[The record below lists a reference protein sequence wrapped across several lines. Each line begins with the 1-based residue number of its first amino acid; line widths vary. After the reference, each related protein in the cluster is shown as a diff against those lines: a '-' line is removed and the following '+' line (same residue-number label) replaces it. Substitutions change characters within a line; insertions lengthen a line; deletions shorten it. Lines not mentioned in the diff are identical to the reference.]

1 MIYDMIIVGGGAA
14 GLCAAYTASKE
25 DAAMQILVIE
35 KESVCGRKLS
45 ASGNGKGN
53 ITNAAFGKEWYH
65 SGDAAKAEEWVQAH
79 SYEEVL
85 DFFHRIGIVTYEKNG
100 YYYPFSNQAKQV
112 TNLLYDKCRENRVTF
127 QLQTEIAAIHKKRIQ
142 SVTGYELTDTKG
154 ARYECTH
161 LLLCTGGAAA
171 PKLGGSRSGYQL
183 VQKLSHMVRPVHSVL
198 RPIYV
203 EDALLKY
210 AKGVR
215 MDGTVTLH
223 GTDGVIA
230 RETGQIQW
238 NEDNLSGIVMMN
250 LSCYI
255 PDAGQEI
262 ALHMDLLPDWNWN
275 TLKEYIQVQAK
286 ENPEQTIYNL
296 LLGVFPAGMVRYLLR
311 RLRIEESV
319 MCRGL
324 TDKQINRITSHIKKL
339 TFQPVWKEDYDKAQ
353 VTAGGVPLTEIDL
366 HTMESKK
373 NPNLYLTGEL
383 LDMNGCCGGY
393 NLTFA
398 ILSGIQAAH
407 AITGKRNGWRQT

>member
-1 MIYDMIIVGGGAA
+1 MVYDMIIVGGGAA
-14 GLCAAYTASKE
+14 GLCAAYTASKQ
-25 DAAMQILVIE
+25 DTAMRILVIE

-65 SGDAAKAEEWVQAH
+65 SDHPEKIAEWVMMH
-79 SYEEVL
+79 SYQEVL
-85 DFFHRIGIVTYEKNG
+85 EFFNQLGVITYQKNG
-100 YYYPFSNQAKQV
+100 YYYPFSNQARQV
-112 TNLLYDKCRENRVTF
+112 TNLLYDKCRENGVTF

-161 LLLCTGGAAA
+161 LLMCTGGAAS

-183 VQKLSHMVRPVHSVL
+183 VQKLGHTVRPVHSVL

-210 AKGVR
+210 TKGVR

-223 GTDGVIA
+223 EPDGVIA
-230 RETGQIQW
+230 QETGQIQW

-250 LSCYI
+250 LSCYLPYAI
-255 PDAGQEI
+255 QKIE
-262 ALHMDLLPDWNWN
+262 LHIDLLPDWNWN
-275 TLKEYIQVQAK
+275 KLKDYIQMQAAD
-286 ENPEQTIYNL
+286 NPEQSIYNL
-296 LLGVFPAGMVRYLLR
+296 LLGIFPAGMVRYLLK
-311 RLRIEESV
+311 RLRIEEGT
-319 MCRGL
+319 MCRAL
-324 TDKQINRITSHIKKL
+324 TDKQVNRLTSHIKKL
-339 TFQPVWKEDYDKAQ
+339 TFQPIWKEDYGKAQ
-353 VTAGGVPLTEIDL
+353 VTAGGVSLAEVNL
-366 HTMESKK
+366 RTMESVK

-383 LDMNGCCGGY
+383 LDVNGCCGGY

-407 AITGKRNGWRQT
+407 SITGKE